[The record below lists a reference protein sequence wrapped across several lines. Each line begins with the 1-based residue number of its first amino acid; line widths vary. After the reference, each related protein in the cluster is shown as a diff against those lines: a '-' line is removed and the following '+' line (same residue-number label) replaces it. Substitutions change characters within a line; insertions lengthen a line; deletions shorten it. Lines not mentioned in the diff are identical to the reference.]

1 MLTDNEINKIADYF
15 RKNIQVIKPLGDGY
29 YYNHI
34 SLCVIDAVWSISVRY
49 QGVINVI
56 QNYCTKRKL
65 VPYRDKNLRAQSL
78 YPETTQ
84 QESISDFLKYM
95 TKFSFEELADDIFD
109 NHQRTSTRNGILKAE
124 AVKRFA
130 EVLSK
135 YNVNYFQE
143 IAKNIENNKSFEN
156 DIKNIPGQKSG
167 LSLNY
172 FYMLAGDEN
181 KIKADRMIK
190 RFLAEAIKREQ
201 KTINISCA
209 QNAFE
214 RLLLVLNDNRIKSVR
229 HLDNIIWN
237 YQRNR

>member
-1 MLTDNEINKIADYF
+1 MLIDNEINKIADYF
-15 RKNIQVIKPLGDGY
+15 RRNIQVIKPLGDGY

-65 VPYRDKNLRAQSL
+65 VLYRDKYLRDLSM
-78 YPETTQ
+78 YPEITQ

-95 TKFSFEELADDIFD
+95 EQFSFKELADDIFD

-124 AVKRFA
+124 AVIRFA
-130 EVLSK
+130 KVLSK

-143 IAKNIENNKSFEN
+143 IAKNIENNKSFEK
-156 DIKNIPGQKSG
+156 DIKNIPGQRSG
-167 LSLNY
+167 LSSNY
-172 FYMLAGDEN
+172 FYMLTGNEN

-190 RFLAEAIKREQ
+190 RFLAEPIKINPD
-201 KTINISCA
+201 TINIPCA

-229 HLDNIIWN
+229 HLDNIIWD
-237 YQRNR
+237 YQRNK